1 MHHRPVYGLDIE
13 TDTSPDQG
21 GVPDP
26 RVARVR
32 TVALSMPSGDRTFVG
47 AEPELLGELD
57 DVLRQLQ
64 PGILATWNGAAFD
77 LPYLAD
83 RAEMWGLHLGLRLA
97 ADRHLRVRGEVLR
110 GHAGAY
116 RAGWYGHRHLDA
128 SRLYRSG
135 RRPLLDV
142 DDLLRSLGLRSA
154 RRRPDGAGPAD
165 APETELT
172 HKAVHAFAAND
183 ARLVRVHGGAAAS
196 CGGPTGRPDRRR
208 TGVDGAT
215 GGRRVAAERPDATTA
230 VSRAPRRARHAR
242 RAALNLPAP
251 SRSTLPHRGV
261 NEARSG

>member
-13 TDTSPDQG
+13 TDTSHGLGD
-21 GVPDP
+21 VPDP

-32 TVALSMPSGDRTFVG
+32 TVALSMPAGDRTFTG
-47 AEPELLGELD
+47 PEPEMLGELD
-57 DVLRQLQ
+57 EVLRQLE

-128 SRLYRSG
+128 SRLYRTG

-142 DDLLRSLGLRSA
+142 DDLLRSLGLRGA
-154 RRRPDGAGPAD
+154 GRRGAGIGPAD
-165 APETELT
+165 VPGTELT
-172 HKAVHAFAAND
+172 HKAIHAFAAND
-183 ARLVRVHGGAAAS
+183 ARLVRVM
-196 CGGPTGRPDRRR
+196 
-208 TGVDGAT
+208 
-215 GGRRVAAERPDATTA
+215 VAQ
-230 VSRAPRRARHAR
+230 
-242 RAALNLPAP
+242 L
-251 SRSTLPHRGV
+251 G
-261 NEARSG
+261 

>member
-13 TDTSPDQG
+13 TDTSHGLGD
-21 GVPDP
+21 VPDP

-32 TVALSMPSGDRTFVG
+32 TVALSMPAGDRTFTG
-47 AEPELLGELD
+47 PEPEMLGELD
-57 DVLRQLQ
+57 EVLRQLE

-128 SRLYRSG
+128 SRLYRTG

-142 DDLLRSLGLRSA
+142 DDLLRSLGLRGA
-154 RRRPDGAGPAD
+154 GRRGAGIGPAD
-165 APETELT
+165 VPGTELT
-172 HKAVHAFAAND
+172 HKAIHAFAAND
-183 ARLVRVHGGAAAS
+183 ARLVRVM
-196 CGGPTGRPDRRR
+196 
-208 TGVDGAT
+208 
-215 GGRRVAAERPDATTA
+215 VAQR
-230 VSRAPRRARHAR
+230 
-242 RAALNLPAP
+242 LPAAGRQVDRIVVAP
-251 SRSTLPHRGV
+251 ETADRPVALASALRGRTRPPLSPAHPAV
-261 NEARSG
+261 RAMLSAQR